1 MTDLFEFSRVVY
13 VCVSVCVYACMC
25 TIRDIYLR
33 DHRRAVSQCR
43 IFLLKLLFYK
53 SSTKVTILKTPQ
65 TVTYV
70 FVIILISARSRF
82 RDILLRMS
90 TQSHILAHTHGQ
102 TLLTML
108 NLSLLFCRNA
118 LVRAPGPPDRSLLL
132 RTT

>member
-33 DHRRAVSQCR
+33 DHRRAVSLCR

-53 SSTKVTILKTPQ
+53 SSTKVTILKTTQ

-70 FVIILISARSRF
+70 FVNILISARSRF
-82 RDILLRMS
+82 RMS